1 MVLYGSNIIKAK
13 NPLEKGVSEGKK
25 DISRKRPKPLSK
37 KERLKLIRQIAED
50 RGMLRHREAD
60 QE

>member
-1 MVLYGSNIIKAK
+1 MVLYGFDIMKIKEGI
-13 NPLEKGVSEGKK
+13 PEGKK
-25 DISRKRPKPLSK
+25 DILKDQPKPLSK
-37 KERLKLIRQIAED
+37 KERLKLIRQMAED